1 MYRWIDHTS
10 ELELAIDAPTEAAVF
25 ADAFAAYVELVR
37 DEESLERERRKIALR
52 SAERAMLLA
61 DWLEELVYLA
71 DTQQFVPDRLADL
84 RLEDGA
90 LHATVRGHRG
100 EPRALV
106 KAVTRHRLA
115 FEPDGSGGWHA
126 TVVLDV

>member
-10 ELELAIDAPTEAAVF
+10 EIELAIEALTEAAVF

-37 DEESLERERRKIALR
+37 DDGPPDRERREIELR
-52 SAERAMLLA
+52 SDEAATLLA

-71 DTQQFVPDRLADL
+71 DAQQFVPDRLADL

-100 EPRALV
+100 EPCALV

-115 FEPDGSGGWHA
+115 FEPDGSGGWRA

>member
-1 MYRWIDHTS
+1 MYRWIEHTS

-37 DEESLERERRKIALR
+37 DNESLDGERREIELR
-52 SAERAMLLA
+52 SAERATLLA

-71 DTQQFVPDRLADL
+71 DAQQFVPERLTDMQ
-84 RLEDGA
+84 LEDGG
-90 LHATVRGHRG
+90 LRATVRGHQG

-106 KAVTRHRLA
+106 KAVTRHRLDFRGDA
-115 FEPDGSGGWHA
+115 RGFTA
-126 TVVLDV
+126 RVVLDV